1 MATPEQVDAL
11 STINN
16 SRNKK
21 PVSTPTLT
29 PQQVDKLREIKTRAG
44 WIPVDQQVALA
55 RSNASTDAIDAV
67 GNMNAKQIVELQASD
82 DDGQNWLSRNVY
94 SKFKAASR
102 WTTAALN
109 FVPEFIQGGTAQF
122 RKPGDTLFEE
132 GWFTATTLGTMIQ
145 NPELRGEGFFG
156 SQELFEKQAEK
167 ARKYRGTVNGSA
179 WTVGRG
185 AANLVFKPN
194 SLAYNLLSGFVDA
207 AVMIKTDPTGPAT
220 KLYKGGLSGLGVVD
234 QVGVTP
240 EMTQGIAGKLKYGTL
255 GKNLVPLVSETEAA
269 PIRAAML
276 TEAGLTS
283 SLSDFGLD
291 GSKFDRFSRTNGRMV
306 ELVNRLAEEKDPL
319 VVAERL
325 LKGRTVPNELVVAL
339 SKTEDPEAV
348 RSILASLFSIGRGAL
363 PADIR
368 VLQKTP
374 LLSKA
379 GDFAVERL
387 PLVDGIRKS
396 RYFTTAARGKI
407 VVNGSSEDNA
417 NAVKTIVSY
426 LRTAGVDDQTVS
438 SVANQAFSS
447 FTETASDVARKNT
460 LDTFENVMRTVMK
473 ADGIADEVIES
484 LFENARSGVDKTRRY
499 LLDRLGMP
507 TDNGY
512 ASYLT
517 NENFEFLTGDQIN
530 TMISDLGLSAPIR
543 PGDITIVSPTQLV
556 EMLDRVQVLPDIRD
570 VRRLTRNKLFRTALS
585 NNFVTDQKL
594 YDDLTK
600 RIADL
605 SAKDSLTETEQN
617 SLKIFTRQKDS
628 LVSQKSKI
636 KKVPFTAKGKR
647 IAVETITDQTKYDE
661 ISGQINGLRKIQNK
675 SQDVV
680 DQIDRLNAE
689 RNALKEIRLKRV
701 ATQEQRALVEVA
713 DFMQNRLWKGLALA
727 TGGYVVRNSFD
738 AQIRMAFAGLPSVFN
753 HPFEYLALVLGSS
766 KKMTLQLED
775 ISKIRNAPKDG
786 DIIREGVVTV
796 NDLVDDVR
804 DAMTFGLRKSGYGP
818 SSIDDTRRA
827 TGSFEDV
834 NRMLP
839 NGVKLHTDGV
849 VQNGLRVSEDPFMK
863 VALQTFVEYG
873 GANQQSRDT
882 AARKIVNIILKDSK
896 LRKQVD
902 DAHLRGFEVTAEN
915 GRKTFTPPINL
926 KNLSEDDQWSAYY
939 QYAMRLAVDPAQMYA
954 GMIPE
959 SEFIM
964 AFNYMPT
971 VQNGRMVGAYDDSV
985 RNITLFE
992 GENLRVGALVD
1003 TGNPNQPGVVT
1014 RIFDEVTGDVVI
1026 DPEDGVV
1033 NLMDKRV
1040 YVQPVMPEKPLN
1052 ANGGTRDVR
1061 KLFENMPVSDNP
1073 SAPGLPSVIK
1083 REPMMSDPR
1092 DVARLSSLM
1101 EAYDKN
1107 MDWFF
1112 GDLYGAV
1119 TRKLDRSPVFREA
1132 YYRTV
1137 YKHVERMKPEDASK
1151 LLDEIGKRSKT
1162 LKMSSEEYVGDKKLI
1177 GLLQRSSKTSGDIS
1191 LEELDDYAKFEALT
1205 QVKELLYDASER
1217 SNFED
1222 VIRIIM
1228 PFAPAWREIITTYA
1242 GFLRQNP
1249 LNTGRQFQR
1258 VYTGL
1263 SQADPDNDGRGFFY
1277 RDPQTDQMM
1286 FMFPASG
1293 YLSKALTGLYAP
1305 LEAPVGRLSQGIQAF
1320 PALGPMAQVAA
1331 SKILP
1336 LVPKGEEIAEILL
1349 PYGYKDASTAF
1360 NPTPQW
1366 LNKGLQTITAP
1377 TNNLE
1382 TVFANTYIE
1391 TYRALSASGDY
1402 DLNNSDDLRQM
1413 EKDAKNKARILTAFR
1428 SLSQFLGPTAGATE
1442 FKIDTKEGD
1451 VYVGQLI
1458 KEFNEM
1464 QADPAIGYDRAVPEF
1479 LDRFG
1484 DEVALYVAS
1493 KSRSVAEGLEAT
1505 KEFQDWSTTNAEL
1518 IRDYESVARYLAPE
1532 GSDFVFAVWNAQIQ
1546 KGERVRLSERE
1557 IKELSDQRIGAALM
1571 RSARRR
1577 LGPYPDDMGREIL
1590 TKYRSYLHTKYPGFP
1605 EFVEFTVGKFYNDV
1619 RDLENLVDDNRVSGD
1634 TTAGAISQYLA
1645 ARRQA
1650 IAAAGVKEQG
1660 FRTSK
1665 SALSYRNALA
1675 AYGSALAEQVPN
1687 FARIYDRLLA
1697 SEVE

>member
-1 MATPEQVDAL
+1 MAKPEQIDAL

-16 SRNKK
+16 SRNRK
-21 PVSTPTLT
+21 PQSTPTLT
-29 PQQVDKLREIKTRAG
+29 PQQIEKLREVKTRAG

-55 RSNASTDAIDAV
+55 RSNASVDAIDTV
-67 GNMNAKQIVELQASD
+67 GNMNAKQIVDLQASD
-82 DDGQNWLSRNVY
+82 DDGQSWLNRNVY

-102 WTTAALN
+102 WTTAVLN
-109 FVPEFIQGGTAQF
+109 FTPEFIQGGVAQF

-156 SQELFEKQAEK
+156 SKEMFEKQAEK

-194 SLAYNLLSGFVDA
+194 SLAYNILSGFLDA
-207 AVMIKTDPTGPAT
+207 AVLIKTDPTGPGT
-220 KLYKGGLSGLGVVD
+220 KLYKGGLSGLGIVD
-234 QVGVTP
+234 DIGVTP
-240 EMTQGIAGKLKYGTL
+240 EMTQGVAGKLKYGTL
-255 GKNLVPLVSETEAA
+255 GKNLVPLVSETDVA

-276 TEAGLTS
+276 DEAGLTA

-291 GSKFDRFSRTNGRMV
+291 GSKFDRFTRTNGRMV
-306 ELVNRLAEEKDPL
+306 ELVNRIAEEKNPL
-319 VVAERL
+319 AIAERL
-325 LKGRTVPNELVVAL
+325 LKGRNVPNEVVVAL
-339 SKTEDPEAV
+339 SKAEDPEAV
-348 RSILASLFSIGRGAL
+348 RAIMASMFSISRGAL

-374 LLSKA
+374 LLSKF

-396 RYFTTAARGKI
+396 RYFTSAAQGKI

-426 LRTAGVDDQTVS
+426 LRTAGVDDETVTK
-438 SVANQAFSS
+438 VADQAFKS
-447 FTETASDVARKNT
+447 FTDNASDVARKNT
-460 LDTFENVMRTVMK
+460 LDMFENVMRTVMK

-499 LLDRLGMP
+499 LLDRLGLP

-512 ASYLT
+512 GAYLT
-517 NENFEFLTGDQIN
+517 NENFELLTGDQIN
-530 TMISDLGLSAPIR
+530 TIISDLGLSGPR
-543 PGDITIVSPTQLV
+543 KPGDITIVSPTQLV
-556 EMLDRVQVLPDIRD
+556 EMLNRVQVLPDIRD
-570 VRRLTRNKLFRTALS
+570 VRRLTRNKLFRD
-585 NNFVTDQKL
+585 VIG
-594 YDDLTK
+594 TK
-600 RIADL
+600 
-605 SAKDSLTETEQN
+605 
-617 SLKIFTRQKDS
+617 FG
-628 LVSQKSKI
+628 
-636 KKVPFTAKGKR
+636 KVPFTAKGKR
-647 IAVETITDQTKYDE
+647 IAVETITDQVKYDE
-661 ISGQINGLRKIQNK
+661 ISEKINGLRKIKNK
-675 SQDVV
+675 SQNIV
-680 DQIDRLNAE
+680 DEIDKLNGE
-689 RNALKEIRLKRV
+689 RNLLKEVRLKRV
-701 ATQEQRALVEVA
+701 ATPEQRALVEVA
-713 DFMQNRLWKGLALA
+713 DFMQNRLWKGLTLA

-766 KKMTLQLED
+766 KKMTLKLED
-775 ISKIRNAPKDG
+775 VSKIRNAAKDG
-786 DIIREGVVTV
+786 DVVKQGVVTID
-796 NDLVDDVR
+796 DLVDDVKE
-804 DAMTFGLRKSGYGP
+804 AMTFGLRKAGMGS
-818 SSIDDTRRA
+818 SSIDDTRKA
-827 TGSFEDV
+827 TGSLEDV

-839 NGVKLHTDGV
+839 NGIKLHTDGV

-873 GANQQSRDT
+873 GVTQQSRES
-882 AARKIVNIILKDSK
+882 AARKIVNIILKDKK
-896 LRKQVD
+896 LRKQVN
-902 DAHLRGFEVTAEN
+902 DAHIRGFEITAEN
-915 GRKTFTPPINL
+915 GKKTFTPSINI
-926 KNLSEDDQWSAYY
+926 KNLSEEDQWSAYY
-939 QYAMRLAVDPAQMYA
+939 QYAMRLAVDPAQMYS

-959 SEFIM
+959 AEFVM

-971 VQNGRMVGAYDDSV
+971 VKAGKMVGAFEESAN
-985 RNITLFE
+985 NIKLFE

-1026 DPEDGVV
+1026 DPEAGVV
-1033 NLMDKRV
+1033 SLMDKRV
-1040 YVQPVMPEKPLN
+1040 YVQPVLPEKPLN
-1052 ANGGTRDVR
+1052 KNGGTRDVR
-1061 KLFENMPVSDNP
+1061 NLFEGMPVSDNP
-1073 SAPGLPSVIK
+1073 SAAGLPSVIK

-1092 DVARLSSLM
+1092 DLARLSSLM
-1101 EAYDKN
+1101 ETYDKS

-1112 GDLYGAV
+1112 GELYAAV

-1132 YYRTV
+1132 YYQTV
-1137 YKHVERMKPEDASK
+1137 YKHVERMVPEEASK
-1151 LLDEIGKRSKT
+1151 LLDQIAERSKA
-1162 LKMSSEEYVGDKKLI
+1162 LKMSAEEYVGDKKLVE
-1177 GLLQRSSKTSGDIS
+1177 LLRRSSKTSGDIT

-1205 QVKELLYDASER
+1205 QVKELLYDASDR
-1217 SNFED
+1217 TNLED
-1222 VIRIIM
+1222 IMRIIM

-1286 FMFPASG
+1286 FMFPGSG
-1293 YLSKALTGLYAP
+1293 LLAKALTGLDAP
-1305 LEAPVGRLSQGIQAF
+1305 LEAPIGRLSQGIQAF
-1320 PALGPMAQVAA
+1320 PALGPMGQVAA

-1336 LVPKGEEIAEILL
+1336 FVPKGEEIAEILL
-1349 PYGYKDASTAF
+1349 PYGYKGATAAF

-1366 LNKGLQTITAP
+1366 LNKGLQAITAP

-1402 DLNNSDDLRQM
+1402 DLSNSDDLRQM

-1442 FKIDTKEGD
+1442 FKIDTKQGD
-1451 VYVGQLI
+1451 VYVSQLI

-1505 KEFQDWSTTNAEL
+1505 KEFQDWSKANIGL

-1532 GSDFVFAVWNAQIQ
+1532 GSDFVFSVWSAQIE
-1546 KGERVRLSERE
+1546 KGERVRLTERE
-1557 IKELSDQRIGAALM
+1557 IKELSDQRIGSALM

-1577 LGPYPDDMGREIL
+1577 IGPYPDQTGKEIL
-1590 TKYRSYLHTKYPGFP
+1590 NKYRSYLHEKYPGFP
-1605 EFVEFTVGKFYNDV
+1605 EFVEFTVGKYYNDV
-1619 RDLENLVDDNRVSGD
+1619 RDLQKLVFDERVSGD
-1634 TTAGAISQYLA
+1634 PTATAIKQYLV
-1645 ARRQA
+1645 ARQQA
-1650 IAAAGVKEQG
+1650 ITSSGVKEQG

-1665 SALSYRNALA
+1665 SAAGYRDALA
-1675 AYGSALAEQVPN
+1675 AYGAALSEQVPN

>member
-29 PQQVDKLREIKTRAG
+29 PQQVEKLREIKTRAG

-67 GNMNAKQIVELQASD
+67 GNMNAKQIVELQASE
-82 DDGQNWLSRNVY
+82 DDGQNWLTRNVY

-109 FVPEFIQGGTAQF
+109 FVPEFIQGGVAQF

-207 AVMIKTDPTGPAT
+207 AIMIKTDPTGPAT
-220 KLYKGGLSGLGVVD
+220 KLYKGGLYGIGVVGAEGKVLTEATT
-234 QVGVTP
+234 QISP
-240 EMTQGIAGKLKYGTL
+240 ELTQGISGKIKFGTL

-306 ELVNRLAEEKDPL
+306 ELVNRLAEEKNPL
-319 VVAERL
+319 VIAERL

-348 RSILASLFSIGRGAL
+348 RSILASLFSISRGAL

-368 VLQKTP
+368 ALQKTP

-570 VRRLTRNKLFRTALS
+570 VRRLTRNKLFRDVIGDK
-585 NNFVTDQKL
+585 FG
-594 YDDLTK
+594 
-600 RIADL
+600 
-605 SAKDSLTETEQN
+605 
-617 SLKIFTRQKDS
+617 
-628 LVSQKSKI
+628 
-636 KKVPFTAKGKR
+636 KVPFTAKGKR

-786 DIIREGVVTV
+786 DVIREGVITV

-818 SSIDDTRRA
+818 SSIDDARRA

-971 VQNGRMVGAYDDSV
+971 IQNGRMVGAYDDSV

-992 GENLRVGALVD
+992 GEKLRVGALVD

-1366 LNKGLQTITAP
+1366 LNKGLQAITAP

-1505 KEFQDWSTTNAEL
+1505 KEFQDWSTANAEL

-1532 GSDFVFAVWNAQIQ
+1532 GSDFVFSVWSAQIQ

-1577 LGPYPDDMGREIL
+1577 IGPYPDDTGREIL

-1634 TTAGAISQYLA
+1634 TTASAISQYLA

-1660 FRTSK
+1660 FRTAK